1 MCVKLHTVSKITH
14 CVQKYTVRS
23 LFRVNCEEK
32 KFPSVNLFY
41 TSTAIDA
48 MDKYQVWLKV
58 IRIITPSKC
67 HIRFTT

>member
-32 KFPSVNLFY
+32 KFPSINLFY

-48 MDKYQVWLKV
+48 MDKYQVWLKDLDNRV
-58 IRIITPSKC
+58 SVLC
-67 HIRFTT
+67 NSLFG